1 MFITVLEALR
11 KYPPVTLLVRKSSK
25 DYPIPGSDVV
35 LPKGTTISIPV
46 FSIQRDPEYYPNPE
60 NFEPERFSADATTT
74 RDNMTFLPFGDGP
87 RNCIGSRFGMMQARV
102 GLVTLL
108 LNYEFSPSEKTPI
121 PMVFDETSVVLSPKD
136 GLWLNLK
143 KIE

>member
-11 KYPPVTLLVRKSSK
+11 KYPPVPLLIRKASK
-25 DYPIPGSDVV
+25 DYPVPGSDVV
-35 LPKGTTISIPV
+35 LPRGTSILIPAY
-46 FSIQRDPEYYPNPE
+46 SIHHDPEYFPNPE
-60 NFEPERFSADATTT
+60 NFEPERFSAEATAT
-74 RDNMTFLPFGDGP
+74 RDNVTFLPFGDGP

-121 PMVFDETSVVLSPKD
+121 PMVFDEKSFVLSPKG

-143 KIE
+143 KIV